1 MPLTVDFK
9 CRKDDNRGIY
19 YEETNR
25 CLIFLGS
32 HETLEDIYKT
42 IVHEVLHWCFMADD
56 VDKMDEEQEET
67 LVHFVQWADVAL
79 ELGFYLI
86 SPIK

>member
-1 MPLTVDFK
+1 MMPLTVDFR
-9 CRKDDNRGIY
+9 CRRDDNRGIY

-25 CLIFLGS
+25 CLIFLAS

-79 ELGFYLI
+79 
-86 SPIK
+86 

>member
-1 MPLTVDFK
+1 MPLTVDFR
-9 CRKDDNRGIY
+9 CRRDDNRGIY

-56 VDKMDEEQEET
+56 VDKMDEEQEEL
-67 LVHFVQWADVAL
+67 LVHFVQWANVAL
-79 ELGFYLI
+79 
-86 SPIK
+86 

>member
-1 MPLTVDFK
+1 MIPLTVDFR
-9 CRKDDNRGIY
+9 CRRDDNRGIY

-56 VDKMDEEQEET
+56 VDKMDEEQEEL

-79 ELGFYLI
+79 
-86 SPIK
+86 

>member
-1 MPLTVDFK
+1 MAHLTVDFR
-9 CRKDDNRGIY
+9 CRKDENRGIY

-42 IVHEVLHWCFMADD
+42 ITHEVLHYCFMDD
-56 VDKMDEEQEET
+56 DIPEMDEEQEET
-67 LVHFVQWADVAL
+67 LVFFAQWADVAL
-79 ELGFYLI
+79 
-86 SPIK
+86 

>member
-9 CRKDDNRGIY
+9 CRKDDNRGVY

-79 ELGFYLI
+79 
-86 SPIK
+86 